1 MFTLY
6 TLHTLKLVV
15 KGFELIPEELPPLIV
30 QCERAAHTF
39 FTLPNQAIGIYGF
52 ILLSAES
59 AV

>member
-6 TLHTLKLVV
+6 TLHTLKLAV